1 MKRLNSLLLLLLVPA
16 AWAQK
21 MELVP
26 VVSRTVESTHDL
38 PAEVLPFLAVTLRAR
53 VAGYVERVNVD
64 RGSKVARGE
73 VLVEMSA
80 PELRAQVA
88 EAEAQ
93 AQAAEAE
100 RLQAV
105 AALAGVQSTYDSL
118 KKAAATPGAVAGHE
132 LELAEKQVEAA
143 QALVRSRQQSS
154 RAAASAVDA
163 RKQMESYLRIT
174 APFDGV
180 VTERLVH
187 PGALVGPGSEG
198 TLLTIEQVSRL
209 RVVVQVPE
217 ADTGA
222 ITQGAIAKF
231 RVPAWPEREFFGTV
245 ARVSRALEAKTR
257 TMAVELEVANRDGAL
272 SPGMYPTV
280 KWPIRRAHPALYVPK
295 SSVVTTTE
303 RTFVIRAHDGKAE
316 WVNVKKGAAD
326 GDQIEVIGNLK
337 PGDRVV
343 KSGSDEMRDGSKLP

>member
-1 MKRLNSLLLLLLVPA
+1 MKRLKVFLFFLTLPA
-16 AWAQK
+16 CAQK
-21 MELVP
+21 IELVP
-26 VVSRTVESTHDL
+26 VVSRTVETTHDL
-38 PAEVLPFLAVTLRAR
+38 PAEILPFLAVTLRAR
-53 VAGYVERVNVD
+53 VAGYVDRVNVD
-64 RGSKVARGE
+64 RGSRVAHGE
-73 VLVEMSA
+73 ILVEMSA
-80 PELRAQVA
+80 PELHAQVA

-93 AQAAEAE
+93 AQAATAE
-100 RLQAV
+100 QLQAV
-105 AALAGVQSTYDSL
+105 AALAGAESTYGSL
-118 KKAAATPGAVAGHE
+118 KKAAATPGAIAGHE

-143 QALVRSRQQSS
+143 QALVRARQQSS
-154 RAAASAVDA
+154 KAAASAVDA

-198 TLLTIEQVSRL
+198 ALLTIEQVSRL

-217 ADTGA
+217 SDTAA
-222 ITQGAIAKF
+222 IAQGATAKF
-231 RVPAWPEREFFGTV
+231 KVAAWPEREFSGTV
-245 ARVSRALEAKTR
+245 ARVSRAIEAKTR

-280 KWPIRRAHPALYVPK
+280 KWPVRRAHPALFVPK

-326 GDQIEVIGNLK
+326 GDQVEVIGNLK

-343 KSGSDEMRDGSKLP
+343 KSANDEIRDGSPLRL